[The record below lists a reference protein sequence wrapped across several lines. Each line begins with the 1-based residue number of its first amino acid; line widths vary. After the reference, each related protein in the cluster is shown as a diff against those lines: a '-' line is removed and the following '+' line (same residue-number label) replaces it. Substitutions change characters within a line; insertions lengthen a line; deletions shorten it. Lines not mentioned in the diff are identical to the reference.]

1 MTISLKTVQPEDEA
15 ALFGLFAA
23 VRARELVMEGWT
35 AALRDTILRQQFDA
49 QRRGYRAQHPDARE
63 MLILVDGRP
72 CGWAVLNSSAAA
84 WHLLDVA
91 IDVDRRREGIATSV
105 LRTWQSEAAAE
116 GRAIALSVL
125 RTNGPARALY
135 DRLGFQ
141 VMEESET
148 HWRMEWRP

>member
-1 MTISLKTVQPEDEA
+1 MIIGFKTVQPEDEA
-15 ALFGLFAA
+15 ALFALYAA
-23 VRARELVMEGWT
+23 VRARELVMEDWT

-72 CGWAVLNSSAAA
+72 GGWAVLDRSGAP
-84 WHLLDVA
+84 WRLLDVA
-91 IDVDRRREGIATSV
+91 IGVERRREGIATRV
-105 LRTWQSEAAAE
+105 LQTWQSEAAAE
-116 GRAIALSVL
+116 GRGIGLSVL
-125 RTNGPARALY
+125 RTNGAARALY

-141 VMEESET
+141 VEGESET